1 MKVTWKN
8 TKKKK
13 PCLPSLSHFTDLPF
27 EQDNDTTAQHD
38 SSDGTTVRST
48 DSEQSSQLATQFQTQ
63 GDNLAME
70 GKYREALGKW
80 EAALTL
86 APDVPAL
93 HEQKAQVL
101 LEIGDAWNALK
112 AASRATELKPSWAE
126 AWVTLGRAQL
136 NYGEPDNAI
145 ESFDRALALKPDYE
159 EAQDDR
165 KTASRL
171 IKKRKQLHS
180 SGLSEI
186 QNRYT
191 VGDKNESS

>member
-8 TKKKK
+8 KKKK
-13 PCLPSLSHFTDLPF
+13 PLSLFTELPF
-27 EQDNDTTAQHD
+27 EHDTDQPNSHTTEHD
-38 SSDGTTVRST
+38 SDGTPLRSPNS
-48 DSEQSSQLATQFQTQ
+48 DQSTQLSMQFQAQ

-101 LEIGDAWNALK
+101 LEIGEPWTALK
-112 AASRATELKPSWAE
+112 AATRATELKPSWAE

-145 ESFDRALALKPDYE
+145 ESFDRALALKPDFE

-165 KTASRL
+165 KAASRL
-171 IKKRKQLHS
+171 VKKRKQLHS
-180 SGLSEI
+180 SGLSAT